1 MATVF
6 KADET
11 FRGSFRYGNSETA
24 ILRFPFPFG
33 EDSYMYGVNMEPHTR
48 PGSSGAF
55 AVAFDVDEHYVA
67 ECAERATAL
76 ALEPGRCLVLPH
88 MREAEWDTLE
98 LVMES
103 LAADYPDQFTLER
116 EGACWT
122 WTNRPLGIHQQ
133 FLFGDATTLPH
144 PPFEYITRQAQGDFT
159 LQDQRDG
166 TLYIDGGIATVPAD
180 WSLAFDVGMTFHE
193 WHGPVPLAH
202 QAGVFDRALQYLMR
216 VRYGHPARR
225 LNWTMT
231 VNPRLD
237 TSPENYPLWGPD
249 RATITAGNIAT
260 QLFLRVELQTFY
272 RLPRSN
278 ALLFGIR
285 TYLASLEELT
295 RVPKWGCR
303 LHRVMRDLHP
313 DLIGYKGL
321 SRYHNLLVAYLAQF
335 DDGGP
340 TSSGI
345 APDIAG
351 LPA

>member
-1 MATVF
+1 MATRF
-6 KADET
+6 KPDET
-11 FRGSFRYGNSETA
+11 FRDDFRYANSDDA
-24 ILRFPFPFG
+24 IMRFPFPFG
-33 EDSYMYGVNMEPHTR
+33 EDGYMYGVNIEPHTR
-48 PGSSGAF
+48 PGSTGAF

-67 ECAERATAL
+67 ECAERATVL

-98 LVMES
+98 LIMES

-116 EGACWT
+116 SGDTWT

-133 FLFGDATTLPH
+133 FRFGDATTLPH

-231 VNPRLD
+231 INPRLD

-249 RATITAGNIAT
+249 RTILDAENIAT
-260 QLFLRVELQTFY
+260 RLFLRVELQTFY

-285 TYLASLEELT
+285 TYLASLADLT
-295 RVPKWGCR
+295 RVPKWSCR

-313 DLIGYKGL
+313 DIIGYKGL
-321 SRYHNLLVAYLAQF
+321 SRYHELLVAYLAQF
-335 DDGGP
+335 DDGATT
-340 TSSGI
+340 TSGTDPEVAI
-345 APDIAG
+345 
-351 LPA
+351 LPS